1 MIGIQGKIYATKINF
16 WKKNKEKI
24 EEVISLLDCSFYFGK
39 RVMTFS
45 VQLAMNPTAEIV
57 YKILKNVYEIVDVY
71 FAETNIICKTG
82 WCSSYMLDKRIY
94 QSVYLVELSWLNISP
109 NHSMYKKPGKQYN
122 FVPFSLCSCF
132 SFLFFR

>member
-57 YKILKNVYEIVDVY
+57 CKILKNVYEIVDVY

-82 WCSSYMLDKRIY
+82 WCSSYMLDKRIC

-109 NHSMYKKPGKQYN
+109 NHS
-122 FVPFSLCSCF
+122 
-132 SFLFFR
+132 LFG

>member
-57 YKILKNVYEIVDVY
+57 CKILKNVYEIVDVY